1 MAERELRT
9 QPDPI
14 RVQLEFTTDGTSTT
28 IEIDRHRTLSE
39 IRRLLQRT
47 LPQFANDQFR
57 FLLLDGDT
65 VSREDEE
72 RINVQPNIAVLR

>member
-14 RVQLEFTTDGTSTT
+14 RVQLQFTTDGTAVT
-28 IEIDRHRTLSE
+28 IDIDRHRTLSE
-39 IRRLLQRT
+39 IRRVLQRH
-47 LPQFANDQFR
+47 LPQFTDGQFC